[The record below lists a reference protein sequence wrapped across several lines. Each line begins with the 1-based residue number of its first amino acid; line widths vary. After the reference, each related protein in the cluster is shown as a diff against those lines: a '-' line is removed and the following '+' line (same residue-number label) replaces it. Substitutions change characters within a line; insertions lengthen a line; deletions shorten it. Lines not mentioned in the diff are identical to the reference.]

1 MNARY
6 GGIVRWRVKW
16 AERSQKA
23 VVVSDQRAA
32 YTSSHIGRLVD
43 DRMRIIARG
52 TLRSFWESSPAYA
65 DAMTPL
71 VEWYRHM
78 EKATYRTPQE
88 VKAELRTAS
97 ILKGGR
103 VAESPAAPG
112 QQGEE
117 PFGQRALERMVQQQR
132 RPAGGRQGLHFSGQG
147 PLPERPAAQKR
158 FQSSST
164 FFLICG
170 ASIQFFLLA
179 VIQLHPANGW
189 RD

>member
-1 MNARY
+1 M
-6 GGIVRWRVKW
+6 RWRVKW

-103 VAESPAAPG
+103 VV
-112 QQGEE
+112 
-117 PFGQRALERMVQQQR
+117 FNV
-132 RPAGGRQGLHFSGQG
+132 GGNKYRV
-147 PLPERPAAQKR
+147 
-158 FQSSST
+158 
-164 FFLICG
+164 I
-170 ASIQFFLLA
+170 LA
-179 VIQLHPANGW
+179 VDYERQIGFVRFVGTHAQYDQINAETV
-189 RD
+189 

>member
-16 AERSQKA
+16 AERSQNA

-52 TLRSFWESSPAYA
+52 TLRSFWENSPAYA

-103 VAESPAAPG
+103 VV
-112 QQGEE
+112 
-117 PFGQRALERMVQQQR
+117 FNV
-132 RPAGGRQGLHFSGQG
+132 GGNKYRV
-147 PLPERPAAQKR
+147 
-158 FQSSST
+158 
-164 FFLICG
+164 I
-170 ASIQFFLLA
+170 LA
-179 VIQLHPANGW
+179 VDYERQIGFVRFVGTHAQYDQINAETV
-189 RD
+189 